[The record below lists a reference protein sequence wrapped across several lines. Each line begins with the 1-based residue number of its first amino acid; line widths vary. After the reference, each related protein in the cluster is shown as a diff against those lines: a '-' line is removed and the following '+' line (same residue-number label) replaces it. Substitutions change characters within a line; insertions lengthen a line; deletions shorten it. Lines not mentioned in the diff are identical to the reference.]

1 MLDAALIDEEQAPII
16 CLKHL
21 KEGGQMIPYGVI
33 NGAEAIE
40 MDSETIRY
48 DENYEYKTKGRL
60 IIYDNIRL

>member
-1 MLDAALIDEEQAPII
+1 
-16 CLKHL
+16 
-21 KEGGQMIPYGVI
+21 MIPYGVI

-60 IIYDNIRL
+60 IIYDNIRFKEKINEKFKKNVQNPGEW